1 MGVGLP
7 DFIFSAPRIH
17 PLHTQHQVQHN
28 IHSGKCSQTLIIF
41 CINANIKLICNILL
55 LTVIDSRLS
64 AVESPSSVTDTT
76 SVGKTEKNLCRAYY
90 YRVLEGICGTS
101 LKIMRA
107 PFACSCNTKSAVGM
121 INTLN

>member
-1 MGVGLP
+1 M
-7 DFIFSAPRIH
+7 
-17 PLHTQHQVQHN
+17 
-28 IHSGKCSQTLIIF
+28 IIF
-41 CINANIKLICNILL
+41 CINANIKLIYNIILL
-55 LTVIDSRLS
+55 AVIDSGLS
-64 AVESPSSVTDTT
+64 AVESPSSVTDT

-121 INTLN
+121 INT